1 MLKLLIF
8 KSFHPTMPLLAS
20 TSGQRQFLNNET
32 TNEND
37 SDSESDKE
45 VKAEILVSENSLK
58 IWKHSLF

>member
-1 MLKLLIF
+1 
-8 KSFHPTMPLLAS
+8 MPLLAS

-45 VKAEILVSENSLK
+45 DKAEILVSENSLK